1 GHSTIRLFR
10 MVRLT
15 RAPDGS
21 MWETQRAAPMGPSGA
36 HESAGAFAGNHG
48 ARRRQK
54 DLDIGPDRIAAGV
67 AKVESHHFVERRTA
81 AAAHLPQP
89 GQSRLGFKDPASM
102 PGLVLLNF
110 VLERRPGPDE
120 RHVAA
125 QHVP

>member
-1 GHSTIRLFR
+1 MSASRFSMRPFVLSTTAYFFFGTAGSHGVLNSSKNSSAIFRSVESAATPINSKAADFSAFGSWIGQPLIGHSTIRLFR

-54 DLDIGPDRIAAGV
+54 DL
-67 AKVESHHFVERRTA
+67 
-81 AAAHLPQP
+81 
-89 GQSRLGFKDPASM
+89 
-102 PGLVLLNF
+102 
-110 VLERRPGPDE
+110 
-120 RHVAA
+120 
-125 QHVP
+125 